1 MRQRNVIQYR
11 IPLGFTFSF
20 PCKQEGLSSARLVSW
35 TKGFK
40 CSGVEGQDVVEL
52 LKDAI
57 DRRNVFNILIYCYW
71 QM

>member
-1 MRQRNVIQYR
+1 M
-11 IPLGFTFSF
+11 PLGFTFSF

-57 DRRNVFNILIYCYW
+57 DRRNVFNILI
-71 QM
+71 